1 MDPCTVEQLER
12 YSNQLAVAVKGL
24 RDRLGQ
30 SDAADVNSKSVTD
43 AAKAKASILASVEG
57 IRGLLD
63 GPDEFLQRLTIQVE
77 SLACLKWLAEFQ
89 ILECIPQEGSLPI
102 GDLSDLA
109 RVPEA
114 QLRRIIRLTASAGF
128 LQETKPNFVAH
139 TTMSAQFLASQSLS
153 DAIVFIT
160 ATATPSALQMAD
172 ATRLASTST
181 HRDATRKNA
190 TAYDLA
196 LHPTRP
202 FRAACQKGSKL
213 GRQWQAF
220 LAHAARS
227 HSEDELVDIFSRLN
241 WSSLGN
247 ACIVEASRRLKQA
260 NPAKPM
266 ERTDTLMQQ
275 DGDKDL
281 HNQSGSDSDSPDSGR
296 IKVAFHEAGMPQPV
310 TGAAV
315 YILHLPPA
323 PGSLPDSQIET
334 LARARDLTMLQLAD
348 VGEMEMTELRQIVEM
363 VTDEA
368 GQLVVANELRS
379 HNGLILALAL
389 KYVQYGW

>member
-1 MDPCTVEQLER
+1 L
-12 YSNQLAVAVKGL
+12 
-24 RDRLGQ
+24 
-30 SDAADVNSKSVTD
+30 
-43 AAKAKASILASVEG
+43 
-57 IRGLLD
+57 
-63 GPDEFLQRLTIQVE
+63 QVE

-109 RVPEA
+109 GVPEA

-160 ATATPSALQMAD
+160 ATATPSALQMVD

-190 TAYDLA
+190 TAYDPA

-202 FRAACQKGSKL
+202 FRAACQEGSKL

-260 NPAKPM
+260 KPAKP
-266 ERTDTLMQQ
+266 
-275 DGDKDL
+275 
-281 HNQSGSDSDSPDSGR
+281 
-296 IKVAFHEAGMPQPV
+296 
-310 TGAAV
+310 
-315 YILHLPPA
+315 A
-323 PGSLPDSQIET
+323 P
-334 LARARDLTMLQLAD
+334 
-348 VGEMEMTELRQIVEM
+348 IVF
-363 VTDEA
+363 VP
-368 GQLVVANELRS
+368 S
-379 HNGLILALAL
+379 F
-389 KYVQYGW
+389 